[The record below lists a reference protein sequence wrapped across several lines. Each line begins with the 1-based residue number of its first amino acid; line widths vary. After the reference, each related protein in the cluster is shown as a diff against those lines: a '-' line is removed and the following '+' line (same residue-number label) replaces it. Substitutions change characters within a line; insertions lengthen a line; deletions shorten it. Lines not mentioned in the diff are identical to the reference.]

1 MIQCKNLTKKYG
13 EFTAVSELNLNINKG
28 EIFALMGPNGAGKTT
43 TMNILVGLIEPTS
56 GTATIDD
63 YDVVKDPIQVKK
75 ISGYL
80 PENVSLYG
88 DLTARQNVKYIA
100 DLNGGVKEEKID
112 NVLKQVKL
120 LEVKDKKAGEFSKGM
135 MQRLGLACV
144 LIKDPKVL
152 FLDEPTSGL
161 DLNGKIEI
169 QRLLKNLRNQG
180 MTIFFCSHILGE
192 VKEISDRIG
201 IINNSH
207 LERIIDNESIE
218 DLETIYKEI
227 TGIM

>member
-1 MIQCKNLTKKYG
+1 MIQCKNLTKEYG
-13 EFTAVSELNLNINKG
+13 EFIAVSELNLNINKG
-28 EIFALMGPNGAGKTT
+28 EIFALIGPNGAGKTT

-56 GTATIDD
+56 GTAIIDN
-63 YDVVKDPIQVKK
+63 YDVVKDPIRVKK

-120 LEVKDKKAGEFSKGM
+120 LEVKDKKTGEFSKGM

-161 DLNGKIEI
+161 DLNGKIDI
-169 QRLLKNLRNQG
+169 QRLLKNLRDRE

-207 LERIIDNESIE
+207 LERIIDNKSIE

-227 TGIM
+227 IGIM